1 MASLNDYPLGGGSG
15 GTVTNSASGAVTL
28 TLGANDGST
37 ATFSGTIS
45 DNPSGA
51 LSLVKSG
58 NFTQVLAGSNTF
70 TGTTTVNGG
79 TLAVNG
85 SLSNIGPVNL
95 YGGVLSGSGSVGNVA
110 THGGTVAP
118 GYIAGAG
125 TLNAASLFLNP
136 GPLDFT
142 LGASA
147 GGNGFINVANGVVT
161 LATTNNDISVNL
173 VSGGSLVPGT
183 YGLISY
189 GTLSAWPGGGTGV
202 PSTAFSVSNSAS
214 FSGDTFSFTATNNV
228 IDLVI
233 SASVSVING
242 QWATNGGGAWSGTA
256 NWTGGV
262 PGTGQ
267 DTAVFGTALTSGTAA
282 VTLDGSRSLSSL
294 GFGTTGGASYT
305 ISASAG
311 AALTMANTGGL
322 AATISNSGGNHT
334 ITAPIVL
341 GSNLSVTATAGSAL
355 TIAQSI
361 SNSSGGSYALS
372 VSGGGELILSGTDT
386 YSGGT
391 TVNGGTLA
399 VTAASA
405 LPSSGLLTISGGGR
419 IVLGSGSGIGALL
432 GASSPITSGAVVLAA
447 ASSLPVTIESPSGNM
462 ATLGGAPAISQGVAG
477 SAVGGSAAA
486 VPEPGTIV
494 LLATGALTLAAVV
507 RRKRRCR

>member
-1 MASLNDYPLGGGSG
+1 MSLSRMASLNDYPLGGGSG

-256 NWTGGV
+256 NWTGGNV
-262 PGTGQ
+262 PGTPQ
-267 DTAVFGTALTSGTAA
+267 DTAVFGTVLTSGTAA
-282 VTLDGSRSLSSL
+282 VTLDSSRSLASL
-294 GFGTTGGASYT
+294 GFSATGANSYV
-305 ISASAG
+305 ISPSNG
-311 AALTMANTGGL
+311 STLTLANTAGS
-322 AATISNSGGNHT
+322 ATISNSGGNNT
-334 ITAPIVL
+334 IAAPITMGNNLSITAST
-341 GSNLSVTATAGSAL
+341 GSVL
-355 TIAQSI
+355 TIASTI
-361 SNSSGGSYALS
+361 AESSSGTSLS
-372 VSGGGELILSGTDT
+372 FGGGGELIL
-386 YSGGT
+386 GGT
-391 TVNGGTLA
+391 NTYTGGTIVNGGTVS

-405 LPSSGLLTISGGGR
+405 LPSAGVLVAGRSGR
-419 IVLGSGSGIGALL
+419 VVLGNSLGAAALVASSSPASDVISLATTPAVSGIDSSLAGQD
-432 GASSPITSGAVVLAA
+432 SSPATQALVPVASPVSG
-447 ASSLPVTIESPSGNM
+447 E
-462 ATLGGAPAISQGVAG
+462 
-477 SAVGGSAAA
+477 AAA
-486 VPEPGTIV
+486 VPEPGT
-494 LLATGALTLAAVV
+494 LLLLLVAAVALAIG
-507 RRKRRCR
+507 RRKT

>member
-189 GTLSAWPGGGTGV
+189 GTLSAGPAAGREFH
-202 PSTAFSVSNSAS
+202 TAFSVSNSAS

-242 QWATNGGGAWSGTA
+242 QWATNGGGTWSGTA
-256 NWTGGV
+256 NWTGGNV
-262 PGTGQ
+262 PGNRPGHRRLRHGPDQ
-267 DTAVFGTALTSGTAA
+267 RHGHVDPRRQPQPQQPRLQHHGGEQLRDQPEQRQHVDP
-282 VTLDGSRSLSSL
+282 VQHRRGS
-294 GFGTTGGASYT
+294 
-305 ISASAG
+305 
-311 AALTMANTGGL
+311 
-322 AATISNSGGNHT
+322 ATISNSGGNHT
-334 ITAPIVL
+334 IAAPIIL

-355 TIAQSI
+355 TIAGAI
-361 SNSSGGSYALS
+361 SESSRGTLS
-372 VSGGGELILSGTDT
+372 VSGGGELVLSGTDT
-386 YSGGT
+386 Y
-391 TVNGGTLA
+391 
-399 VTAASA
+399 TAAR
-405 LPSSGLLTISGGGR
+405 PST
-419 IVLGSGSGIGALL
+419 
-432 GASSPITSGAVVLAA
+432 AA
-447 ASSLPVTIESPSGNM
+447 RWP
-462 ATLGGAPAISQGVAG
+462 
-477 SAVGGSAAA
+477 
-486 VPEPGTIV
+486 
-494 LLATGALTLAAVV
+494 
-507 RRKRRCR
+507 